1 MGDRLSALVR
11 GYYEQVCLDVGLHAY
26 QIGHP
31 QQAGGDGRGVLH
43 HECGNYGIGRAAGA
57 RRSIQSFYW
66 WHHQTAW
73 EDGKT
78 DLRKCISLEQM

>member
-1 MGDRLSALVR
+1 LMLGCMLTRSDI
-11 GYYEQVCLDVGLHAY
+11 
-26 QIGHP
+26 QIL
-31 QQAGGDGRGVLH
+31 AGIDGRGVLH

>member
-43 HECGNYGIGRAAGA
+43 LEGGNYCVAAA
-57 RRSIQSFYW
+57 
-66 WHHQTAW
+66 A
-73 EDGKT
+73 ENVD
-78 DLRKCISLEQM
+78 